1 MMGYSVKKITGI
13 RKMIAEGMMKS
24 IQTTAQYSASIEI
37 DASNIVSIRNEL
49 SQDVLKETGIKLT
62 YTPLFIKIVSCVLLD
77 FPILNS
83 IVDGDMIK
91 TFDEINMSV
100 AVDTENGLMVPVLK
114 NVEKKNLNEIIL
126 GINNLIEKTRTG
138 MLNVDDVIGGTFTI
152 TNFGMYGITNST
164 PILNIPQVAILGIGT
179 IAKKPVFKEGKI
191 EVSDI
196 LYLSLTADH
205 RIIDGALSA
214 KFLKGIK
221 DVIED
226 KALLKS
232 ILTKEA

>member
-1 MMGYSVKKITGI
+1 MGYSVKKITGI

-83 IVDGDMIK
+83 IVDSDTIK

>member
-1 MMGYSVKKITGI
+1 MGYSVKKITGI

-49 SQDVLKETGIKLT
+49 SQDILKETGIKLT